1 MPEAAAKTRI
11 AIGDLS
17 GGLASAIVA
26 ITGNVAAG
34 VIAFAPLGPE
44 YVGQGIL
51 AGMLSSIV
59 AGLMAALFGGAP
71 GMISGPKATT
81 SMVFAALLA
90 SLLATGRFDLA
101 NPESAN
107 LLLSLAFGAVLI
119 SGSVQI
125 LLGAFRVGGLVKFMP
140 YPVVAGIRNTTA
152 ILLIYGQFWPFL
164 GVSKQ
169 SPLELLG
176 GLGQIQPATML
187 VAAVTAGL
195 AWKGSKF
202 MPKPAVAVVA
212 LVSGTVL
219 YQVIDFVGGDVPLGP
234 VLGALPSA
242 VPTPAYFAGIVSA
255 FTDSANFTL
264 LAAVISGALAMAVLD
279 SISALITLVTYQSI
293 ADKRFDANNQLVGQG
308 IGSAAVAFF
317 GGLTTSGI
325 LARAAVNHSAGGRTR
340 VSGVVNAVAVLVL
353 VVLLAQPLAMIPK
366 AAIAGLIMVIA
377 SGLFD
382 RWSFDQIKE
391 ALNTEAEDRRDNIV
405 AVAQMAFVVAV
416 GVVAGL
422 VFAVGAGVAL
432 SALVFVAQMSR
443 SPIRR
448 VRTGRTVRSTKRRD
462 QYMTDLLVEE
472 GQRIAVI
479 QLEGMI
485 FFGSCDSLATRAEDL
500 ADKGAEFVLLDMK
513 RVSGIDATGFK
524 VLGQTFQRLRSR
536 GTTLA
541 FGYVQPGTINSDL
554 AEDLVLNGVPAARM
568 FESSD
573 AGLEHFEEGLLMKL
587 GADDSHKNGWTL
599 EDFGEGWEI
608 TGDELE
614 ALSLIMERR
623 TFDPEDFVFVEGDT
637 SRSLYLL
644 CRGDAD
650 VSIPI
655 PGGTRRRRL
664 ATLSQGTVFGEMALL
679 DGLPRAAG
687 VRATGRLEVLELTFD
702 AFSKLSEERPQVAMK
717 IQKSIGRILGTRLRG
732 ANALILELDS

>member
-119 SGSVQI
+119 SGSVQV

-176 GLGQIQPATML
+176 GLGQIEPATML

-202 MPKPAVAVVA
+202 MPKP
-212 LVSGTVL
+212 
-219 YQVIDFVGGDVPLGP
+219 
-234 VLGALPSA
+234 
-242 VPTPAYFAGIVSA
+242 
-255 FTDSANFTL
+255 
-264 LAAVISGALAMAVLD
+264 
-279 SISALITLVTYQSI
+279 
-293 ADKRFDANNQLVGQG
+293 
-308 IGSAAVAFF
+308 
-317 GGLTTSGI
+317 
-325 LARAAVNHSAGGRTR
+325 
-340 VSGVVNAVAVLVL
+340 
-353 VVLLAQPLAMIPK
+353 
-366 AAIAGLIMVIA
+366 
-377 SGLFD
+377 
-382 RWSFDQIKE
+382 
-391 ALNTEAEDRRDNIV
+391 
-405 AVAQMAFVVAV
+405 
-416 GVVAGL
+416 
-422 VFAVGAGVAL
+422 
-432 SALVFVAQMSR
+432 
-443 SPIRR
+443 
-448 VRTGRTVRSTKRRD
+448 
-462 QYMTDLLVEE
+462 
-472 GQRIAVI
+472 
-479 QLEGMI
+479 
-485 FFGSCDSLATRAEDL
+485 
-500 ADKGAEFVLLDMK
+500 
-513 RVSGIDATGFK
+513 
-524 VLGQTFQRLRSR
+524 
-536 GTTLA
+536 
-541 FGYVQPGTINSDL
+541 
-554 AEDLVLNGVPAARM
+554 
-568 FESSD
+568 
-573 AGLEHFEEGLLMKL
+573 
-587 GADDSHKNGWTL
+587 
-599 EDFGEGWEI
+599 
-608 TGDELE
+608 
-614 ALSLIMERR
+614 
-623 TFDPEDFVFVEGDT
+623 
-637 SRSLYLL
+637 
-644 CRGDAD
+644 
-650 VSIPI
+650 
-655 PGGTRRRRL
+655 
-664 ATLSQGTVFGEMALL
+664 
-679 DGLPRAAG
+679 AG